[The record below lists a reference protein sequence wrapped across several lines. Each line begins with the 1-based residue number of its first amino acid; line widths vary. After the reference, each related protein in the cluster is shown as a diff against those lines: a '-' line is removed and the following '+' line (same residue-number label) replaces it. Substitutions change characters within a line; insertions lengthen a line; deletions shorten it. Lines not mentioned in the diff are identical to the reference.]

1 MNVRLSHNVNFSAV
15 MVDGLKIF
23 PNNYNMKLNLI
34 TITDNHNYQNIALQ
48 RILFFIHEIFDSSVF
63 ISEKNAITTKLIK
76 LAKDSQ
82 IIQFPEDPFDQIVGM
97 ILFDKL
103 DAIVEERLEIESI
116 VIGSDLTQDLFYTI
130 DEYQEFEYDTTKI
143 DIPWWDRS
151 DLSTI
156 NNLKIISKLDKWK
169 DINLD
174 WDQDDLKDVEFILD
188 LEDNSNVSIDSNIIV
203 LDGGK

>member
-1 MNVRLSHNVNFSAV
+1 
-15 MVDGLKIF
+15 
-23 PNNYNMKLNLI
+23 MKLNLI